1 MITVLPTIGL
11 AMPTDADWGR
21 LYQYDTT
28 GDAGIVMPLRSYYFR
43 DFFAGAWQNI
53 AIGLIYRNSG
63 VANDTSDVVNER
75 QAEIIPANL
84 FHFGLSKSD
93 GSTIPVAANPY
104 FLGIRGIL
112 NGVTEITASPLQLA
126 DLLPTLVDANALS
139 TMGSTIQLVLQN
151 GTSATP
157 FAMIGLRFV
166 LDPLTNTVYI
176 MIGSNPA
183 LALADEDANVTTL
196 TTFLEGI
203 SSDIT
208 TAIASFPLFNT
219 LNFGSYYVYWP
230 YLENKLMLHCVG
242 AIKSA

>member
-1 MITVLPTIGL
+1 MISVLPTIGL

-21 LYQYDTT
+21 LYKYNTT

-43 DFFAGAWQNI
+43 DFFAGEWQNI

-63 VANDTSDVVNER
+63 IANDTSDVVNER
-75 QAEIIPANL
+75 QVEIIVANL
-84 FHFGLSKSD
+84 FHFGLSKST
-93 GSTIPVAANPY
+93 GNTIPVADNPF
-104 FLGIRGIL
+104 FLGLRGIL

-126 DLLPTLVDANALS
+126 DLLPTLVDANFLQTA
-139 TMGSTIQLVLQN
+139 GSPIQFVLQK
-151 GTSATP
+151 GTSGTP

-166 LDPLTNTVYI
+166 FDPLSSKVYV
-176 MIGSNPA
+176 MKDTNPA

-196 TTFLEGI
+196 TTFLAGI
-203 SSDIT
+203 SSNPTD
-208 TAIASFPLFNT
+208 AIASFPLSTTIN
-219 LNFGSYYVYWP
+219 LSSYYVYWP